1 MKFCWVTINVK
12 DMEKSLHFYQ
22 EIVGLNINMKMK
34 PNSDMEIIFLGS
46 GEGTQIELI
55 YNKKVTDIAIGKDI
69 SLGFVVDSIEHISE
83 VLRKNN
89 IPIHSGPFQ
98 PNPSI
103 RFIFILDPNGV
114 KIQFVENIK

>member
-12 DMEKSLHFYQ
+12 DMESSLHFYQ
-22 EIVGLNINMKMK
+22 EIIGLNINRRMK
-34 PNSDMEIIFLGS
+34 PNSDREIIFLGS
-46 GEGTQIELI
+46 SGTQIELI
-55 YNKKVTDIAIGKDI
+55 YNTKVDDIAIGKDI
-69 SLGFVVDSIEHISE
+69 SLGFVVDSIEQISE
-83 VLRKNN
+83 MLKKKN

-103 RFIFILDPNGV
+103 RFIYTLDPNGI

>member
-22 EIVGLNINMKMK
+22 EIISLNISRRMK
-34 PNSDMEIIFLGS
+34 PSPDMEIIFLGS
-46 GEGTQIELI
+46 GETQIELI
-55 YNKKVTDIAIGKDI
+55 YNKKVDDITMGKDI
-69 SLGFVVDSIEHISE
+69 CLGFVVDSIEQMSE
-83 VLRKNN
+83 ILKKNN

-98 PNPSI
+98 PNPSVK
-103 RFIFILDPNGV
+103 FLYILDPNGV